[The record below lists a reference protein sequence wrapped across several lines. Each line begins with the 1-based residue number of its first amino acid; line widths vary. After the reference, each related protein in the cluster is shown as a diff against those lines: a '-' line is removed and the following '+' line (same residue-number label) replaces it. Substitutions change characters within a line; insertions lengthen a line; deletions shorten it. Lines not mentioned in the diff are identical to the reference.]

1 MKTGDFLEKG
11 ENKAIGKGGKCPLF
25 PALLNLSTCKYVLK
39 IQGLF
44 KSKHGLCISFF
55 FFFFVSTPNRGRQYA
70 FNREPTMA
78 QCPLIVPLRV
88 TTSPFVFSPPLSCHS
103 PLFLK

>member
-55 FFFFVSTPNRGRQYA
+55 FFFFLYQR
-70 FNREPTMA
+70 
-78 QCPLIVPLRV
+78 LIEVDSMLLTENQPWP
-88 TTSPFVFSPPLSCHS
+88 SALS
-103 PLFLK
+103 